1 MINRVKIWYHY
12 FIIYSKQEKKNN
24 KDGQQLTDI
33 LCPWAFRKVVKGHVN
48 CLEPLV
54 DLLKDEAVQ
63 EKIDE
68 VARLFYSND
77 TVTINLYWAAAAAL
91 LTLLREYPISYDC
104 HY

>member
-1 MINRVKIWYHY
+1 M
-12 FIIYSKQEKKNN
+12 
-24 KDGQQLTDI
+24 
-33 LCPWAFRKVVKGHVN
+33 FRASVGPDEGHIKGHVKGFVKEHVN

-91 LTLLREYPISYDC
+91 LTLLREYLISYDC

>member
-1 MINRVKIWYHY
+1 M
-12 FIIYSKQEKKNN
+12 
-24 KDGQQLTDI
+24 
-33 LCPWAFRKVVKGHVN
+33 FRASVGPDEGHIKGHVKGFVKEHVN

-104 HY
+104 HN

>member
-1 MINRVKIWYHY
+1 M
-12 FIIYSKQEKKNN
+12 
-24 KDGQQLTDI
+24 
-33 LCPWAFRKVVKGHVN
+33 
-48 CLEPLV
+48 

-104 HY
+104 HLYCQKQSCLETMAINT

>member
-1 MINRVKIWYHY
+1 M
-12 FIIYSKQEKKNN
+12 
-24 KDGQQLTDI
+24 
-33 LCPWAFRKVVKGHVN
+33 FRASVELDKGHIKGHVKGFVKEHVN

-91 LTLLREYPISYDC
+91 LTLLREYPIPSDC